1 MDVTGC
7 GNRSRPAAD
16 NRKRRIGLLGNY
28 GIPGGYLECQAT
40 PVTQT
45 WHRRVSRS
53 HVSNVEGEEGRER
66 LSVNETEAAEVEQ
79 PPLRSWT
86 VEEWSHE
93 RTNSNVNRTLV
104 RFAAQRRSHRRRTM
118 ADRTFRLIPDSG
130 VPDLP
135 RPIHILDRWGVAA
148 FSPPRRSPFHGWIS
162 ILSLSDTFRAP
173 FTSIDF
179 SDRESNYARTFF
191 PSRGYHEHDAILCCG
206 RRVLGD
212 SR

>member
-1 MDVTGC
+1 M
-7 GNRSRPAAD
+7 
-16 NRKRRIGLLGNY
+16 
-28 GIPGGYLECQAT
+28 
-40 PVTQT
+40 
-45 WHRRVSRS
+45 
-53 HVSNVEGEEGRER
+53 
-66 LSVNETEAAEVEQ
+66 NETEAAEVEQ

-162 ILSLSDTFRAP
+162 ILSLSDTFRVY
-173 FTSIDF
+173 FDRLFVLEVITSMMQYFVAEEGI
-179 SDRESNYARTFF
+179 
-191 PSRGYHEHDAILCCG
+191 
-206 RRVLGD
+206 LGD